1 MYFWPAGCEW
11 YLQVSRNCRIISEAV
26 CFDGYITIDNS
37 TPSKS
42 GLYLTDLPGLNL
54 STLEG
59 LVKSDQADYE
69 ALFANLYRNAQINLK
84 IDVQKKLANRFH
96 IDKKLITR
104 ETSEFKADY
113 NSGAALAGV
122 KLSVSLPKYARL
134 QILSIGVNSENAH
147 NSPEAEFFVYK
158 DNAQGD
164 LLSTISS
171 ELNAGKNT
179 VQVYEEFEEEELF
192 IAYNPEDLSLKK
204 TQNRYYHDNIA
215 IKGFSGDQL
224 CGFPCYYGDNG
235 SVQQINGGGLNVKF
249 ILYCSMEKFLCEN
262 LPLFQYALWY
272 RLGVEIIKERIVSD
286 RVNRFTVLTPEEAE
300 KLMSVVNED
309 YMSAVEAATMN
320 IKMNEDPVC
329 FICKSTITAK
339 TNLP

>member
-1 MYFWPAGCEW
+1 M
-11 YLQVSRNCRIISEAV
+11 
-26 CFDGYITIDNS
+26 CFDRYITIDS
-37 TPSKS
+37 SAPSKS
-42 GLYLTDLPGLNL
+42 GLYLIDLPGLNL

-59 LVKSDQADYE
+59 LVKEDQESYE
-69 ALFANLYRNAQINLK
+69 NLFSNLYRNAQINLK

-104 ETSEFKADY
+104 ETSEFKPDF
-113 NSGAALAGV
+113 NSGTGLAGV
-122 KLSVSLPKYARL
+122 KISVSLPKYARL
-134 QILSIGVNSENAH
+134 QILSIGVNAEEDYT
-147 NSPEAEFFVYK
+147 SPEAQFFVYK
-158 DNAQGD
+158 DNAQGE
-164 LLSTISS
+164 LLSTISA
-171 ELNAGKNT
+171 ELAAGKNT
-179 VQVYEEFEEEELF
+179 VQVYEEFEEEDLF
-192 IAYNPEDLSLKK
+192 IAYNPEELSLKK
-204 TQNRYYHDNIA
+204 TQNRYYHDNIM
-215 IKGFSGDQL
+215 IKGHSGDQL
-224 CGFPCYYGDNG
+224 CGFHCSYGDNG
-235 SVQQINGGGLNVKF
+235 TVQQINGGGLNVKF

-272 RLGVEIIKERIVSD
+272 RLGVEIIKERIISD

-329 FICKSTITAK
+329 FICKSTVTAK